1 MQKKHIY
8 LSAFFSLALSFLR
21 TASVALA
28 EITNPSAG
36 VWGKGA
42 SFAKDGTMTTA
53 LFVMMWNSIMIMGGL
68 LVLYNFI
75 LAAVEWI
82 TSEGEKAKI
91 QKARDKM
98 LHAFIGMLILV
109 TSYTILDYAGAL
121 IFQGSFDILS
131 PTLFTPK

>member
-1 MQKKHIY
+1 MHKKY
-8 LSAFFSLALSFLR
+8 LYLGTFFSLITSFLG
-21 TASVALA
+21 AAPLVFA

-42 SFAKDGTMTTA
+42 AFAKDGTMTTA
-53 LFVMMWNSIMIMGGL
+53 LFVMMWNAIMIMGGL

-75 LAAVEWI
+75 LGSVEWI

-121 IFQGSFDILS
+121 VFQGTFDLLS